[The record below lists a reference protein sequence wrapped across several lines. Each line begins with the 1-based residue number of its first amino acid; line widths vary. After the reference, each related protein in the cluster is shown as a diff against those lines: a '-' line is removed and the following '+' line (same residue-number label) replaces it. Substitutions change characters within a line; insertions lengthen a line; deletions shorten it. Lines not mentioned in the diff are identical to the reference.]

1 LHNKCQTCNTHTMC
15 TMYSELDLTVKTLP
29 IKVCTPAT
37 ILVQRHT
44 AVTNQT
50 LALSQVR
57 K

>member
-1 LHNKCQTCNTHTMC
+1 
-15 TMYSELDLTVKTLP
+15 MYSELDLTVKTLP

-37 ILVQRHT
+37 ILVQRQT